1 MPDTIATGNYDSVDI
16 KIQCVPPLWIRN
28 IKLKKYVH
36 NTIEVN
42 YPKGILDVKWDNT
55 SGKIYE
61 NPLGFIYQDT
71 NLLDKFYLPASV
83 DMLEGDYKL
92 ALNTIP
98 SRSYANLSIKRGKSN
113 EIILPAPGL
122 LNITYSSDIYG
133 DLYVYRN
140 NILEKCMMLSTN
152 KSIESI
158 SLLPGKYKIIY
169 RSQKSMTI
177 HATFEKAFDV
187 TSFSITNVSL

>member
-1 MPDTIATGNYDSVDI
+1 
-16 KIQCVPPLWIRN
+16 
-28 IKLKKYVH
+28 
-36 NTIEVN
+36 
-42 YPKGILDVKWDNT
+42 
-55 SGKIYE
+55 
-61 NPLGFIYQDT
+61 
-71 NLLDKFYLPASV
+71 
-83 DMLEGDYKL
+83 MLEGDYKL
-92 ALNTIP
+92 ALNTNP

-140 NILEKCMMLSTN
+140 NVLEKCMMLSTN
-152 KSIESI
+152 KNIEAI
-158 SLLPGKYKIIY
+158 SLLPGKYKVIY

-177 HATFEKAFDV
+177 HATFEKVFEV

>member
-1 MPDTIATGNYDSVDI
+1 V
-16 KIQCVPPLWIRN
+16 RN
-28 IKLKKYVH
+28 VKLKKYVH

-42 YPKGILDVKWDNT
+42 YPKGILDIKWDNT

-71 NLLDKFYLPASV
+71 NLLDKFYLPAYI
-83 DMLEGDYKL
+83 DMLEGDYKM
-92 ALNTIP
+92 ALNTNP
-98 SRSYANLSIKRGKSN
+98 LRSYANLSIKRGKSN

-140 NILEKCMMLSTN
+140 NVLEKCMMLSTN
-152 KSIESI
+152 KNVEAI
-158 SLLPGKYKIIY
+158 SLLPGKYKLIY
-169 RSQKSMTI
+169 RSQSSMTI
-177 HATFEKAFDV
+177 HATFEKVFEV
-187 TSFSITNVSL
+187 TSFSITNLSL